1 MFGICVAI
9 GQFCIVCHFEMSEK
23 LFSGCMTSL
32 KCRSMQKMGKKTCK
46 HFLCIFVWTIIPVI
60 CSCTTYLF
68 CFWFGNLV
76 YSTHFQLHIILFMS
90 TWIHTCFLL
99 QFQPWR
105 AYFVCRVYMSTQCI
119 IMKNLH
125 CVSI

>member
-46 HFLCIFVWTIIPVI
+46 HFLCIFVWTIILDSYLYYVSVLFLVWKSCLFNTFPIAYHIIYVNMDSYLLPFAI
-60 CSCTTYLF
+60 STMKSLFRLSCT
-68 CFWFGNLV
+68 C
-76 YSTHFQLHIILFMS
+76 LHNAL
-90 TWIHTCFLL
+90 
-99 QFQPWR
+99 
-105 AYFVCRVYMSTQCI
+105 
-119 IMKNLH
+119 
-125 CVSI
+125 